1 MVTSDRRIKENI
13 VDVSDNQALEMLR
26 NIPCRYYEYK
36 DKVSRGPDKT
46 IGFIAQ
52 EVKEIMPMAVVIK
65 KDIIPNEMRDL
76 TDISWN
82 NTTLYT
88 DISHCSGVKYRFYV
102 TNDMDGT
109 EGQTLEIVGNSDDSF
124 TFDTSYNHVF
134 CYGKEIDDLHTID
147 KQKLFALNFSATQEL
162 DKKVKQLEQEKA
174 ELKTEVDTL
183 KSELAAIK
191 QHLGI

>member
-1 MVTSDRRIKENI
+1 
-13 VDVSDNQALEMLR
+13 
-26 NIPCRYYEYK
+26 
-36 DKVSRGPDKT
+36 
-46 IGFIAQ
+46 
-52 EVKEIMPMAVVIK
+52 MPMAVVIK

-88 DISHCSGVKYRFYV
+88 DISDCSGVKYRFYV

-109 EGQTLEIVGNSDDSF
+109 EGETLEIVGNRDDSF

-162 DKKVKQLEQEKA
+162 
-174 ELKTEVDTL
+174 
-183 KSELAAIK
+183 
-191 QHLGI
+191 